1 MTDFPEELHPRY
13 RYFEKA
19 RNTFLYVHLR
29 HLARSVDPQCWEK
42 LVKPSE
48 SCKAPSTLHG
58 KLWNRLKRLLGMS
71 VGDIANWAHQS
82 IGSHYTPENYV
93 VLDPSSHVLIEEVAN
108 RASAV
113 DVPILDL
120 GCNCGRHL
128 NALMN
133 LGFKE
138 LYGVDIG
145 RKALD
150 YMDEVF
156 PGLSNHA
163 KITCASFQQYLLKAP
178 DQFFDVLYTKG
189 ATVELIHPSF
199 PLVSQLARVSR
210 RYVILCI
217 QENSHSYPRYW
228 TYEFQRAGF
237 VLVKLLRP
245 AVEPAARKSPSLLV
259 YRRCIPDASQISA

>member
-1 MTDFPEELHPRY
+1 MTDFPKELHPRY
-13 RYFEKA
+13 RFLLKA
-19 RNTFLYVHLR
+19 RNTFLYVHLW
-29 HLARSVDPQCWEK
+29 HLTRSVAPQYWEK
-42 LVKPSE
+42 LVKRNIS
-48 SCKAPSTLHG
+48 SKAPSTLHARLRN
-58 KLWNRLKRLLGMS
+58 KLKRLLGMHLS
-71 VGDIANWAHQS
+71 DITNWANQS
-82 IGSHYTPENYV
+82 IGSHYTPGNYV
-93 VLDPSSHVLIEEVAN
+93 VLEPSSHVLIEEVAN

-145 RKALD
+145 RKALS

-156 PGLSNHA
+156 PGLSKHA
-163 KITCASFQQYLLKAP
+163 KITCASFQQYLLEMP

-199 PLVSQLARVSR
+199 PLISQLARVSR

-217 QENSHSYPRYW
+217 QENSHAYPRYW
-228 TYEFQRAGF
+228 TYEFERAGF

-245 AVEPAARKSPSLLV
+245 ADETAIRVPPSLLV
-259 YRRCIPDASQISA
+259 YRRCIPGQS